1 MSGAIAVLFLFV
13 IMMLNIKLTDILE
26 TGSRYTKN
34 LPLAL
39 AIGSLFIY
47 EIPIKPIPNNIKY
60 PAALTNTEIKK
71 ITAITGFLEV
81 ITKTLEKSAANAKIS
96 IRKFFMIF
104 IFGFVYF

>member
-39 AIGSLFIY
+39 AIGSLFTY
-47 EIPIKPIPNNIKY
+47 EIYTIIPFSFNNVS
-60 PAALTNTEIKK
+60 NT
-71 ITAITGFLEV
+71 
-81 ITKTLEKSAANAKIS
+81 
-96 IRKFFMIF
+96 IF
-104 IFGFVYF
+104 DLYF